1 MPLADLPASRPAF
14 QAPAGPP
21 SGARPWPLSG
31 RMSALVGI
39 AIAVVLV
46 VAVTHAGWG
55 LTWLLLPILLITRR
69 LRGPGAPWHHGQEN

>member
-1 MPLADLPASRPAF
+1 
-14 QAPAGPP
+14 
-21 SGARPWPLSG
+21 
-31 RMSALVGI
+31 MSALVGI